1 MIKITTQK
9 TDADLFGQSKWWGF
23 PDMPDT
29 LDYPEIPVND
39 DGDEYDD
46 PLTFICQIRCDELAP
61 YDVENLL
68 PHEGMLYFFGA
79 LDYFLGNF
87 DAISSPGMGEWDAPY
102 FKVLY
107 APSCKELHTH
117 KIVCEDGSPFGLPAE
132 SIAFSYD
139 SEPEYC
145 TRLLGE
151 PYIDEV
157 REDMPGMISLLQI
170 DESDD
175 WNLRFYDCGMVNFLI
190 SKEDLLNRR
199 WQYTK
204 CYLFS
209 F

>member
-9 TDADLFGQSKWWGF
+9 TDSNLFGRSKWWGF
-23 PDMPDT
+23 PDMPDE

-39 DGDEYDD
+39 EGDIFND

-68 PHEGMLYFFGA
+68 PHQGMLYFFGA
-79 LDYFLGNF
+79 LDYFLGNM
-87 DAISSPGMGEWDAPY
+87 DAISNPGMGEWELPY

-107 APSCKELHTH
+107 TPSCKDLHSHT
-117 KIVCEDGSPFGLPAE
+117 IICEDGSPYGLAAE
-132 SIAFSYD
+132 SITFSFVSD
-139 SEPEYC
+139 PEYS

-157 REDMPGMISLLQI
+157 REDMPGLISLLQI
-170 DESDD
+170 DENDD

-199 WQYTK
+199 WENTK